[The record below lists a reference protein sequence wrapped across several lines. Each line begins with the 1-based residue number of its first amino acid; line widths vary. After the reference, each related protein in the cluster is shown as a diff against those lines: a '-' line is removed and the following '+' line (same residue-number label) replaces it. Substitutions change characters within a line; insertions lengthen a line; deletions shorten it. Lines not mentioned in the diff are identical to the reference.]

1 LEPGAERTLQ
11 AREGEIRHTLKGV
24 ITEVESIRRATGKL
38 KESGIPL
45 EAVIL
50 QVEGPVIYL

>member
-1 LEPGAERTLQ
+1 MSIEGANSLDFDETTGYLRV
-11 AREGEIRHTLKGV
+11 GV
-24 ITEVESIRRATGKL
+24 TEVESIRRATGKL

-50 QVEGPVIYL
+50 QGEDPVIYL